1 MTEAILHKQIC
12 TYLRMQYKDVI
23 FTTDLSGVRLPIG
36 LAIKVKQLR
45 SSNGVPDI
53 LIFEPNM
60 FHHALFLEVKKE
72 SPFKKDGNLKSNEHL
87 AEQLNIIEL
96 LRDKDYAAMFV
107 WTFDD
112 AKERIDN
119 YMSLR
124 DSEKNKGLF

>member
-1 MTEAILHKQIC
+1 
-12 TYLRMQYKDVI
+12 MQYKDVI